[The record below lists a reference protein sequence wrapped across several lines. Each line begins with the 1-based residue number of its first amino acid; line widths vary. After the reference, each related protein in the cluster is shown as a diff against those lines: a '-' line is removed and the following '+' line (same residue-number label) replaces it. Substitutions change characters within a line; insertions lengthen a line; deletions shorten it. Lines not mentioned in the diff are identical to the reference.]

1 MIAFAKV
8 TGSGQIT
15 IPVELRRKHN
25 IVTGDR
31 VKIAENLAGQIV
43 ISPTNYTAK
52 DLDGIFAPLPGV
64 NIDGD
69 FDDLIAEA
77 FEQGV
82 DRKVAE
88 LNDGYDPR

>member
-1 MIAFAKV
+1 MIAFARV

-15 IPVELRRKHN
+15 IPAELRRKYK

-31 VKIAENLAGQIV
+31 VKVTENDEGHIV
-43 ISPTNYTAK
+43 ISPAEYTAR
-52 DLDGIFAPLPGV
+52 DLDGIFPPLPGV
-64 NIDGD
+64 NIEGD

-82 DRKVAE
+82 DRKLAE
-88 LNDGYDPR
+88 LNDEYDPR